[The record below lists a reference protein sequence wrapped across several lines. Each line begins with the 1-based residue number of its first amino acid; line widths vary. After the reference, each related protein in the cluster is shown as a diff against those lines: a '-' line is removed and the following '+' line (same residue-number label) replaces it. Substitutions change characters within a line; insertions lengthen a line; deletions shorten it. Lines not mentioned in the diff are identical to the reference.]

1 MNLFNNVHE
10 SWVPLLHSLAYKEPL
25 VSFLNSLN
33 EISYQPEY
41 KKIFKVFE
49 MPVEDI
55 KLVILGQ
62 EPYPRP
68 GDAIGTAYAVSEK
81 SVMPVIL
88 RNIEK
93 ELYKTEGIRIMNDDN
108 DIVDQSWK
116 TLNHWTEQGVF
127 LLNTALTVETANAG
141 SHLKYWKEFTDMIIS
156 FISHENPCV
165 WMLWGS
171 QALTYTAKI
180 KNPLLVKGYDR
191 NTIEDI
197 PIDPEL
203 NYVIPGEH
211 PIVLSAGQETF
222 SNDGFYYT
230 NRILKNKNFKQIIW

>member
-1 MNLFNNVHE
+1 MNLFKNVHE
-10 SWVPLLHSLAYKEPL
+10 SWIPLLHSLAYKEPL
-25 VSFLNSLN
+25 VSFLNNLN

-81 SVMPVIL
+81 SKMPVIL

-93 ELYKTEGIRIMNDDN
+93 ELYKTEGIRVLNDDN

-116 TLNHWTEQGVF
+116 TLNHWSQQGVF
-127 LLNTALTVETANAG
+127 LLNTSLTVETANAG
-141 SHLKYWKEFTDMIIS
+141 THLKYWKEFTDMIIS

-165 WMLWGS
+165 WMLWGKQMLS
-171 QALTYTAKI
+171 YSAKI
-180 KNPLLVKGYDR
+180 KNPLIVKGYNR
-191 NTIEDI
+191 ETIEEI
-197 PIDPEL
+197 PIDPKI
-203 NYVIPGEH
+203 NYIIPGEH
-211 PIVLSAGQETF
+211 PIIMNSGQETF

-230 NRILKNKNFKQIIW
+230 NRILKNKSFKQIIW